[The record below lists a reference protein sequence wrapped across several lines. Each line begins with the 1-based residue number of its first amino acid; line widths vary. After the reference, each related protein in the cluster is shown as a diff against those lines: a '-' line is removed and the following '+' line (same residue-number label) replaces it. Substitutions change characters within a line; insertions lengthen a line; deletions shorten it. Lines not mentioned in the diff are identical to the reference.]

1 MGLTGMY
8 GASFSAS
15 HQEGKFRED
24 LCSGLVFNVG
34 ITPLMGFFVVIF
46 ILMGC
51 IFFFFVRNADVD
63 HLPLFVVTAVSFS

>member
-34 ITPLMGFFVVIF
+34 ITPLMGVFVVIF

-51 IFFFFVRNADVD
+51 FFFVRNADVE
-63 HLPLFVVTAVSFS
+63 HLPLFIVTAVSFS